1 MLQFLVS
8 CLLMVCSE
16 PAGEESPRDWWIGY
30 SERRNDLPEGQFA
43 NWITRRAYVV
53 RADGSQRRSIGAEL
67 ASQEHSWTQFAG

>member
-1 MLQFLVS
+1 MLLFLVS
-8 CLLMVCSE
+8 CLLMVGSE

-30 SERRNDLPEGQFA
+30 SESRNDLPEGQFA

-67 ASQEHSWTQFAG
+67 ASQE